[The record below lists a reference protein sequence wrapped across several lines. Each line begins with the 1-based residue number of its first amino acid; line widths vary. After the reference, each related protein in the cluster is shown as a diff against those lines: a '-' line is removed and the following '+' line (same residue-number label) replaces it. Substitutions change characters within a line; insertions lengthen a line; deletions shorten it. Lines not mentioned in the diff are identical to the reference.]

1 MRERMKLE
9 EARAAISNALDK
21 EGLGAHVALVPPLK
35 FAKQLASYRL
45 RIGLSRRELAEM
57 AGCTVRELADWED
70 AEAYPAK
77 DQIGRLAWALAGE
90 DAGDVRDYWEYL
102 VADAQ
107 AYLRGE

>member
-1 MRERMKLE
+1 MREKMKLE
-9 EARAAISNALDK
+9 QARAAIANALER

-35 FAKQLASYRL
+35 FAKQLASYRQSC
-45 RIGLSRRELAEM
+45 GLTRGKLAKM

-70 AEAYPAK
+70 AEAYPTD